1 MLHILGNVLAF
12 IFALGVIIFVHEAGH
27 LLVAKAFRMRVLTF
41 SLGFGKRLWGR
52 QRGETDYRISAVPL
66 GGYVKL
72 AGEDP
77 DEEGHD
83 PRDFPNRPRWQR
95 ILVYLAGPAMNG
107 VLAVLLV
114 AGLFM
119 VGVDVPALQSIPA
132 EVGTVEAGSP
142 GDAAG
147 IRPGD
152 RIVAIDARPVEQW
165 KQVAFAIMTSVGREL
180 AVEVERDGE
189 RLLFTIVPARLA
201 EYEIGDAGIYPRLL
215 PRIAQLVAG
224 APAANAG
231 LRVGDEVRA
240 VDGRS
245 LANAAELI
253 AHIETRAGTP
263 VRLEIV
269 RGGAPLAITVVP
281 ATVDGK
287 GRIGV
292 LLSLQQRYGP
302 ARAFVESLRFNGEIA
317 RQSLVVVGKIFTRE
331 VKARSA
337 LAGPIEIAA
346 QSGQAARAGWKS
358 LVYLMAVISTSIGL
372 LNLFPIPVLDGGQIA
387 LLLVESALRRD
398 LPDRVKERVNQTG
411 LALIVLLML
420 TVLYFDLAKNLPA
433 VLRPGS

>member
-12 IFALGVIIFVHEAGH
+12 VFALGVIIFVHEAGH

-189 RLLFTIVPARLA
+189 RLLFTVVPARLA

-224 APAANAG
+224 APAAEAG

>member
-12 IFALGVIIFVHEAGH
+12 VFALGVIIFVHEAGH

-52 QRGETDYRISAVPL
+52 RRGETDYRISAVPL

-132 EVGTVEAGSP
+132 EVGSVEAGSP

-152 RIVAIDARPVEQW
+152 RIVAIGARPVEQW

-189 RLLFTIVPARLA
+189 RLLFTVVPARLA

-224 APAANAG
+224 APAAEAG

-346 QSGQAARAGWKS
+346 
-358 LVYLMAVISTSIGL
+358 
-372 LNLFPIPVLDGGQIA
+372 
-387 LLLVESALRRD
+387 ES
-398 LPDRVKERVNQTG
+398 
-411 LALIVLLML
+411 
-420 TVLYFDLAKNLPA
+420 
-433 VLRPGS
+433 

>member
-52 QRGETDYRISAVPL
+52 RRGETDYRISAVPL

-189 RLLFTIVPARLA
+189 RLLFTVVPARLA

-224 APAANAG
+224 APAAEAG

>member
-12 IFALGVIIFVHEAGH
+12 VFALGVIIFVHEAGH

-52 QRGETDYRISAVPL
+52 RRGETDYRISAVPL

-132 EVGTVEAGSP
+132 EVGSVEAGSP

-189 RLLFTIVPARLA
+189 RLLFTVVPARLA

-224 APAANAG
+224 APAAEAG

-387 LLLVESALRRD
+387 LLLVESTLRRD

>member
-189 RLLFTIVPARLA
+189 RLLFTVVPARLA

-224 APAANAG
+224 APAAEAG

-387 LLLVESALRRD
+387 LLLVESTLRRD

>member
-12 IFALGVIIFVHEAGH
+12 VFALGVIIFVHEAGH

-52 QRGETDYRISAVPL
+52 RRGETDYRISAVPL

-189 RLLFTIVPARLA
+189 RLLFTVVPARLA

-224 APAANAG
+224 APAAEAG
-231 LRVGDEVRA
+231 LRVGDEVRV

-387 LLLVESALRRD
+387 LLLVESTLRRD

>member
-12 IFALGVIIFVHEAGH
+12 VFALGVIIFVHEAGH

>member
-52 QRGETDYRISAVPL
+52 RRGETDYRISAVPL

-189 RLLFTIVPARLA
+189 RLLFTVVPARLA

-224 APAANAG
+224 APAAEAG

-387 LLLVESALRRD
+387 LLLVESTLRRD

>member
-132 EVGTVEAGSP
+132 EVGSVEAGSP

-189 RLLFTIVPARLA
+189 RLLFTVVPARLA

>member
-52 QRGETDYRISAVPL
+52 RRGETDYRISAVPL

-189 RLLFTIVPARLA
+189 RLLFTVVPARLA

-263 VRLEIV
+263 VRLEIG

>member
-189 RLLFTIVPARLA
+189 RLLFTVVPARLA

>member
-1 MLHILGNVLAF
+1 MLDILGNVVAF
-12 IFALGVIIFVHEAGH
+12 VFALGVIIFVHEAGH
-27 LLVAKAFRMRVLTF
+27 HLVAKAFGMRVLTF
-41 SLGFGKRLWGR
+41 SLGFGKRIWGFR
-52 QRGETDYRISAVPL
+52 RGETDYRISAVPL

-95 ILVYLAGPAMNG
+95 ILVYVAGPAMNA

-142 GDAAG
+142 GEAAG
-147 IRPGD
+147 ILPGD

-165 KQVAFAIMTSVGREL
+165 QQVAFAIMTSIGREL
-180 AVEVERDGE
+180 AVEVERDGR
-189 RLLFTIVPARLA
+189 RLAFVVVPARLP
-201 EYEIGDAGIYPRLL
+201 EHEIGDAGIFPRLL
-215 PRIAQLVAG
+215 PRVAQVVAG
-224 APAANAG
+224 APAEGAG
-231 LRVGDEVRA
+231 FRIGDEVRA

-245 LANAAELI
+245 LANGLEFI
-253 AHIETRAGTP
+253 AYVEGRAGAE
-263 VRLEIV
+263 VRVEVL
-269 RGGAPLAITVVP
+269 RAGAPVELAVVP
-281 ATVDGK
+281 AEVDGK
-287 GRIGV
+287 GKIGV
-292 LLSLQQRYGP
+292 LLTLQQRYGP
-302 ARAFVESLRFNGEIA
+302 GRAFVESLRFNGEIA

-358 LVYLMAVISTSIGL
+358 LIYLMAVISVSIGL
-372 LNLFPIPVLDGGQIA
+372 LNLFPIPVLDGGQIV
-387 LLLVESALRRD
+387 LLLVESVIRRD
-398 LPDRVKERVNQTG
+398 LPVAVKERVNQVG
-411 LALIVLLML
+411 LALIVLLMV

>member
-12 IFALGVIIFVHEAGH
+12 VFALGVIIFVHEAGH

-52 QRGETDYRISAVPL
+52 RRGETDYRISAVPL

-189 RLLFTIVPARLA
+189 RLLFTVVPARLA

>member
-12 IFALGVIIFVHEAGH
+12 VFALGVIIFVHEAGH

-189 RLLFTIVPARLA
+189 RLLFTVVPARLA

-387 LLLVESALRRD
+387 LLLVESTLRRD

>member
-12 IFALGVIIFVHEAGH
+12 VFALGVIIFVHEAGH

-52 QRGETDYRISAVPL
+52 RRGETDYRISAVPL

-189 RLLFTIVPARLA
+189 RLLFTVVPARLA

-224 APAANAG
+224 APAAEAG

-387 LLLVESALRRD
+387 LLLVESTLRRD

>member
-52 QRGETDYRISAVPL
+52 RRGETDYRISAVPL

-189 RLLFTIVPARLA
+189 RLLFTVVPARLA

>member
-189 RLLFTIVPARLA
+189 RLLFTVVPARLA

-387 LLLVESALRRD
+387 LLLVESTLRRD

>member
-12 IFALGVIIFVHEAGH
+12 VFALGVIIFVHEAGH

-189 RLLFTIVPARLA
+189 RLLFTVVPARLA

-224 APAANAG
+224 APAAEAG

-387 LLLVESALRRD
+387 LLLVESTLRRD

>member
-387 LLLVESALRRD
+387 LLLVESTLRRD

>member
-12 IFALGVIIFVHEAGH
+12 VFALGVIIFVHEAGH

-52 QRGETDYRISAVPL
+52 RRGETDYRISAVPL

-189 RLLFTIVPARLA
+189 RLLFTVVPARLA

-224 APAANAG
+224 APAAEAG

>member
-12 IFALGVIIFVHEAGH
+12 VFALGVIIFVHEAGH

-52 QRGETDYRISAVPL
+52 RRGETDYRISAVPL

-189 RLLFTIVPARLA
+189 RLLFTVVPARLA

-387 LLLVESALRRD
+387 LLLVESTLRRD

>member
-12 IFALGVIIFVHEAGH
+12 VFALGVIIFVHEAGH

-189 RLLFTIVPARLA
+189 RLLFTVVPARLA

>member
-189 RLLFTIVPARLA
+189 RLLFTVVPARLA

-224 APAANAG
+224 APAAEAG